1 MPYWASPPPEA
12 LHKDRTMSIAIPG
25 QARPLLALA
34 LLSLALPALLSGCGS
49 APEAPPPSAE
59 AGTIRQ
65 VPEGELI
72 GFIAPSGAQ
81 VWRGLP
87 YAAPPTGD
95 LRWRAPRAPQG
106 WEGRREALAFGSVC
120 PQIASPLGGAPDGV
134 MGQIWGDE
142 DCLFLNVYAPGD
154 AQAGD
159 ALPVMVWIH
168 GGGNSSGHSGFY
180 DGAKLAQAESVV
192 VVTLNYRLG
201 PLGWFHHPALG
212 GESAEDRS
220 GNYGTLDLIAALRW
234 VQTRIDAFGGDPA
247 KVTIFGESAGGTN
260 ISSLLVAPSAR
271 GLFRAAIEQSGG
283 HGSVSLAEA
292 SHLTDDPEPGMDGS
306 SGEVALTLLA
316 QGESSCDRACAK
328 ARLAEANPEALGQRL
343 RDLTVA
349 ELFALYGTD
358 VLGPNNPAVL
368 RDGAVLPETPF
379 LEHFAD
385 PTRSAPVPMI
395 FGTNRDESKIFMA
408 FDPSQVTRAFGLPLW
423 PKDADRY
430 NLMAEYSARAWKLR
444 GVDEPAR
451 RRREAGLPVWTYRW
465 DWDEQGRRLG
475 LNVTQLLGAA
485 HGLEIPFVFNHF
497 DVGSQ
502 SGLLYHEDNAEG
514 RERLARQMM
523 GYWAS
528 FARDLDPG
536 TGGGQG
542 PRWQPFEERLAV
554 GHLRL
559 DTAPGPEMT
568 SVAETLEGLLADLA
582 ADPRLDSVAARC
594 AVLDNAFR
602 YDAGNA
608 LETGRRVLG
617 CEG

>member
-1 MPYWASPPPEA
+1 
-12 LHKDRTMSIAIPG
+12 
-25 QARPLLALA
+25 
-34 LLSLALPALLSGCGS
+34 
-49 APEAPPPSAE
+49 
-59 AGTIRQ
+59 
-65 VPEGELI
+65 
-72 GFIAPSGAQ
+72 
-81 VWRGLP
+81 
-87 YAAPPTGD
+87 
-95 LRWRAPRAPQG
+95 
-106 WEGRREALAFGSVC
+106 
-120 PQIASPLGGAPDGV
+120 
-134 MGQIWGDE
+134 MGQIWGNE

-168 GGGNSSGHSGFY
+168 GGGNSSGHSSFY

-234 VQTRIDAFGGDPA
+234 VQGRIDAFGGDPA

-271 GLFRAAIEQSGG
+271 GLFRGAIEQSGG

-328 ARLAEANPEALGQRL
+328 ARLAETDPEALGQQL
-343 RDLTVA
+343 RALTVA

-368 RDGAVLPETPF
+368 RDGAVLPGTPF
-379 LEHFAD
+379 LELFAD
-385 PTRSAPVPMI
+385 PARSAPVPMI

-408 FDPSQVTRAFGLPLW
+408 FDPRQVTRAFGLPLW

-502 SGLLYHEDNAEG
+502 SGLLYHDDNAEG
-514 RERLARQMM
+514 RARLARQMM

-542 PRWQPFEERLAV
+542 PRWQPFEDGTPV
-554 GHLRL
+554 GHMRL

-582 ADPRLDSVAARC
+582 ADPRLASVTARC

-602 YDAGNA
+602 YDGGDA